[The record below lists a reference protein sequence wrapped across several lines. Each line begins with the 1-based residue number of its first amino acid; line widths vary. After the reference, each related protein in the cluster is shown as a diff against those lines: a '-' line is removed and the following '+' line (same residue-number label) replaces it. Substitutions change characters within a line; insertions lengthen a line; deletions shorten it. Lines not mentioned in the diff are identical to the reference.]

1 MENWCMPRTNYTILT
16 SPTLWSKKVYEI
28 LNKCKLNHNTTEKQ
42 IYEFY
47 VVLRNAIEYFGYEKG
62 TYTLFCSLKTFIK
75 NNTLKNLHSQ
85 IKNTDIN
92 KDIIETNKFPN
103 AVLNE
108 CHYINLD
115 KDAERKKRIQSYDFK
130 LKTKR
135 FGAIKDSYGHLG
147 CTLSHITLLE
157 NLYNKNEH
165 DDTYYMIVEDDIFIS
180 DFDKYNKYLKNIK
193 NLIKHESVD
202 MILLCGSNKILDVEN
217 NYGGGFYKCLR
228 ANTTTGYIVK
238 RSFIPSLINKFDVS
252 KKKLNFIKKFRNLK
266 PKTDEW
272 YELCNEHV
280 EVWMDI
286 TDRNNVNKNL
296 NCASIIFYMESV
308 YCIDQIWTRNMID
321 EKWLINIDN
330 SFIKQYSENT
340 NVDNSV
346 IEEKEKEKIESYF
359 SIVNLVNKDLYEL
372 IKNINIS
379 AGYFRF
385 LGFLKIIN
393 LFNNKYSFTF
403 KNYEEILQYIK

>member
-1 MENWCMPRTNYTILT
+1 MPRTNYTILT

-62 TYTLFCSLKTFIK
+62 TYTLFCSLKTFIE
-75 NNTLKNLHSQ
+75 NNALKNLHFQ

-108 CHYINLD
+108 CHYINLK
-115 KDAERKKRIQSYDFK
+115 KDEKRRKRIQSYDFK

-165 DDTYYMIVEDDIFIS
+165 DDTYYMIIEDDIFIS

-308 YCIDQIWTRNMID
+308 YCIDQIWSRNMID
-321 EKWLINIDN
+321 ERWLINIDN

-340 NVDNSV
+340 NVDNS
-346 IEEKEKEKIESYF
+346 IIAEKEKEKIENYF
-359 SIVNLVNKDLYEL
+359 SVVNLVNKDFYNL

-385 LGFLKIIN
+385 VGFLQIIN
-393 LFNNKYSFTF
+393 LFDNKYSFTF

>member
-1 MENWCMPRTNYTILT
+1 MKIYDASNRKNQ
-16 SPTLWSKKVYEI
+16 I

-108 CHYINLD
+108 CHYINLK
-115 KDAERKKRIQSYDFK
+115 KDEKRRKRIQSYDFK

-238 RSFIPSLINKFDVS
+238 RSFIPNLINKFNIS
-252 KKKLNFIKKFRNLK
+252 KKKLTFIKKFRNLK

>member
-1 MENWCMPRTNYTILT
+1 MPRTNYTILT

-108 CHYINLD
+108 CHYINLK
-115 KDAERKKRIQSYDFK
+115 KDEKRRKRIQSYDFK

-135 FGAIKDSYGHLG
+135 FGAIKDPCGHLG

-165 DDTYYMIVEDDIFIS
+165 DDTYYMIIEDDIFIS
-180 DFDKYNKYLKNIK
+180 DFNKYNIYLKNIK

-217 NYGGGFYKCLR
+217 NYGKGFYKCLR

-238 RSFIPSLINKFDVS
+238 RSFIPSLINKFNIS
-252 KKKLNFIKKFRNLK
+252 KKKLIFINQLRKEKFKSDN
-266 PKTDEW
+266 W
-272 YELCNEHV
+272 YELCSKHV
-280 EVWMDI
+280 EAWMSTCDKGMDLK
-286 TDRNNVNKNL
+286 TLTNNIENT
-296 NCASIIFYMESV
+296 

-321 EKWLINIDN
+321 EKWLINIDS
-330 SFIKQYSENT
+330 SFIKQYSEKT
-340 NVDNSV
+340 NVDNSDLT
-346 IEEKEKEKIESYF
+346 EKEKKGRNKAFLMFSLVNKDFYKLIKTTLLHGEYFRFIEF
-359 SIVNLVNKDLYEL
+359 LQIINLVNKKYAFVF
-372 IKNINIS
+372 KNII
-379 AGYFRF
+379 Y
-385 LGFLKIIN
+385 LTHYLHTKP
-393 LFNNKYSFTF
+393 
-403 KNYEEILQYIK
+403 